1 MEILAPYE
9 NAVRLGIFAGIFVL
23 MALLETLMPRKDR
36 VQPRGRRWIANL
48 GLVVAGTLLLRVS
61 MPILAIGMALVAS
74 QNGWGLL
81 AMVSLPVWVEI
92 VIAFLLLDLLMY
104 TQHVLFHRIPLF
116 WRFHKIHHA
125 DRDLDVTSGVRFHPV
140 EAVLSMLWKMLCI
153 VAIGP
158 AAIAVFLFEVIL
170 NAASL
175 FHHANFRLPT
185 AADRVL
191 RWAVV
196 TPDMH
201 RVHHSVHR
209 SETDSNFSFFLTIWD
224 RLFGTYVAQPR
235 DGHQGMTIGLG
246 EYQSDQPS
254 GLVWSLIEP
263 FRPDRNLPKK
273 TGGHSSEHR
282 PS

>member
-1 MEILAPYE
+1 MEFLAPYE
-9 NAVRLGIFAGIFVL
+9 NIVRLGVFAGVFVL
-23 MALLETLMPRKDR
+23 MALLETVLPRKLR
-36 VQPRGRRWIANL
+36 VQPRGARWLTNL
-48 GLVVAGTLLLRVS
+48 GLVVTGTVLLRIS
-61 MPILAIGMALVAS
+61 MPILAIGMALVAA

-81 AMVSLPVWVEI
+81 AMVELPLWSEV
-92 VIAFLLLDLLMY
+92 VIAFLLLDLLIY
-104 TQHVLFHRIPLF
+104 AQHVAFHKVPLF

-140 EAVLSMLWKMLCI
+140 EAVLSMLWKLLCI

-175 FHHANFRLPT
+175 FHHANLRLPLE
-185 AADRVL
+185 ADRIL
-191 RWAVV
+191 RWIMV

-201 RVHHSVHR
+201 RVHHSVRR

-224 RLFGTYVAQPR
+224 RLFKTYVAQPK
-235 DGHQGMTIGLG
+235 DGHEGMTIGLD

-254 GLVWSLIEP
+254 GLGWSLVEP
-263 FRPDRNLPKK
+263 FRSGTQVPKK
-273 TGGHSSEHR
+273 TGGHS
-282 PS
+282 

>member
-1 MEILAPYE
+1 MEFLAPYE
-9 NAVRLGIFAGIFVL
+9 NIVRLGVFAGIFVL
-23 MALLETLMPRKDR
+23 MALLETALPRKRR
-36 VQPRGRRWIANL
+36 VQPRGPRWLTNL
-48 GLVVAGTLLLRVS
+48 GLVVTGTVLLRIS
-61 MPILAIGMALVAS
+61 MPILAIGMALVAA

-81 AMVSLPVWVEI
+81 AMVELPLWAEI
-92 VIAFLLLDLLMY
+92 VIAFLLLDLLIY
-104 TQHVLFHRIPLF
+104 AQHVAFHKVPLF

-140 EAVLSMLWKMLCI
+140 EAVLSMLWKLLCI

-175 FHHANFRLPT
+175 FHHANLRLPLE
-185 AADRVL
+185 ADRIL
-191 RWAVV
+191 RWIMV

-201 RVHHSVHR
+201 RVHHSVRR

-224 RLFGTYVAQPR
+224 RLFKTYVAQPK
-235 DGHQGMTIGLG
+235 DGHEGMTIGLD

-254 GLVWSLIEP
+254 GLGWSLVEP
-263 FRPDRNLPKK
+263 FRSGTQVPKK
-273 TGGHSSEHR
+273 TGGHS
-282 PS
+282 